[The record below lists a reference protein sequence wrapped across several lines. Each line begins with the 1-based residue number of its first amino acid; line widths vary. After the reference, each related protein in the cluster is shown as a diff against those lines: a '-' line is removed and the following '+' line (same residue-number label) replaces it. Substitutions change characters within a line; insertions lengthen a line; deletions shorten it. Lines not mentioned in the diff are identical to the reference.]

1 MRIEDRESAH
11 DFKKYIAE
19 AIARYQV
26 EHGLEVDDFSNWMK
40 ACRYYNDYFDLA
52 DFKL

>member
-1 MRIEDRESAH
+1 MRVEDKESAH

-19 AIARYQV
+19 AIALYQI
-26 EHGLEVDDFSNWMK
+26 EHDLPVDDFRNWMT

-52 DFKL
+52 TFKV